1 MSGDNNLKWF
11 AFYTAPRAEK
21 KIADR
26 LAKLNIEHYLP
37 LLKTLR
43 QWSDRKKM
51 VIEPLFKSYIFIR
64 LPEQDIRNIL
74 PVEGIIKV
82 INFGGIPQS
91 IPEEQL
97 SYLKLLLENPDAIEI
112 HNTISIGDKVKVTQ
126 GPLTGV
132 EGVLLKNAEKNFIV
146 NIDIVGHSVSV
157 YINPVFLRKI

>member
-1 MSGDNNLKWF
+1 MSGSQAAKWY
-11 AFYTAPRAEK
+11 AFYTTPRAEK

-26 LAKLNIEHYLP
+26 LAKAGVEYYLP
-37 LLKTLR
+37 LLKTLK

-51 VIEPLFKSYIFIR
+51 VIEPLFKSYIFIHI
-64 LPEQDIRNIL
+64 PEQEIRNIL
-74 PVEGIIKV
+74 PVDGIIKV
-82 INFGGIPQS
+82 INFGGIPQA

-97 SYLKLLLENPDAIEI
+97 NYLKLLLENPESIEI
-112 HNTISIGDKVKVTQ
+112 HNTIRVGDKVKVTQ

-132 EGVLLKNAEKNFIV
+132 EGILLKNAEKNFIV